1 MAVSV
6 LTYDHDGTEDFAMRF
21 TFITR
26 FADALLRHPQRVA
39 GLAFGIFIPLL
50 VAGLVLAPKIGGL
63 SDNHVSSTPQAYSI
77 PVE

>member
-1 MAVSV
+1 
-6 LTYDHDGTEDFAMRF
+6 MRF

-26 FADALLRHPQRVA
+26 FADAILRNPQRVG

-50 VAGLVLAPKIGGL
+50 VAGLALAPRIGGL
-63 SDNHVSSTPQAYSI
+63 SDSEVSNAPQAYSI

>member
-1 MAVSV
+1 
-6 LTYDHDGTEDFAMRF
+6 MRF

-39 GLAFGIFIPLL
+39 GLAFGIIIPLL
-50 VAGLVLAPKIGGL
+50 VAGLALAPRIGGL
-63 SDNHVSSTPQAYSI
+63 SDSHMSSAQQAYTI